1 MRASQTLRD
10 GSRYG
15 AREDAKKFSA
25 LGLRLQAIGHI
36 RNAMY
41 DTHKDGNITTK
52 TTDSIQQAAHLS
64 RAVFGDSITQTVER
78 ALAISNRIQHTPS
91 ERQNERYDQD
101 KDTLERCLEDVL
113 DLMNEKASVG

>member
-1 MRASQTLRD
+1 MRCMTPTKTGTSQPKLQTASNK
-10 GSRYG
+10 
-15 AREDAKKFSA
+15 A
-25 LGLRLQAIGHI
+25 HI
-36 RNAMY
+36 RV
-41 DTHKDGNITTK
+41 
-52 TTDSIQQAAHLS
+52 
-64 RAVFGDSITQTVER
+64 VFPDSITRTVER